1 MRSWHCYLDQ
11 PIAGFEYRYGSESV
25 KRTFPEQE
33 KLGAGLAEIRTA
45 FRSDLAE
52 SLT

>member
-1 MRSWHCYLDQ
+1 MWSWHCYLDQ
-11 PIAGFEYRYGSESV
+11 PIAGSEYRYGSESV